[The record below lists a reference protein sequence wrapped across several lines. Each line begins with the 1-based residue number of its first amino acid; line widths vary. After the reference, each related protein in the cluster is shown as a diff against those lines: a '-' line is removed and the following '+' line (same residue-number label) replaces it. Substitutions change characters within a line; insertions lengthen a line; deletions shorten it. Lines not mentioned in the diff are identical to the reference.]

1 MKFIRLNFIIPAIIV
16 IALITAFNML
26 FFDLL
31 LKKVFIATGEMIF
44 GAKVEVVSLKTSF
57 MHLSLEMT
65 GLKCADRNDYFKN
78 LIDIDQ
84 IKFQAKFAPLLRK
97 KVVIDEMSVAGL
109 KWGTERKTS
118 GKLPPKKEKKF
129 EKKKDGM
136 FAKFFEGAKNK
147 ATSEFNNLPAVDA
160 FAKIEAQTKN
170 FDVNSL
176 INTADLQSL
185 NEINKLSAETEA
197 KYNNY
202 KTKISGYKIEEKIEE
217 TKILINDISKTKSF
231 ALSDILASA
240 GKVEKL
246 KENKKELESILKDLN
261 NAKKDLTESV
271 NFTKQIQGMIN
282 KDIDSLSSKVA
293 LPGLDTRNI
302 SRILFGQ
309 QWINRTD
316 KIIYYMALIK
326 KYMPEKKAK
335 KEVKER
341 QKGRDIIFKQKLY
354 PDLLISKINITGTTA
369 QNSKTQGIDF
379 SGFIKN
385 ISSSPDMIE
394 TPVTLEIK
402 GNNGSESLLVE
413 GIFDYRGNASDNVLK
428 ITLKGLSGSALNIP
442 DNDYLPLINTG
453 NMNMYG
459 IFSLKD
465 NKFLCSADIKL
476 DNIKE
481 KVIPD
486 DTTMKYIV
494 KITNS
499 IKSFSIS
506 AKAGVNDKNE
516 PEFNIASDIDKKI
529 SEAVS
534 SLFASQIA
542 EVKEKARA
550 EINKMIQEKQKQLEE
565 KLGADKD
572 SLLKDINLKT
582 KTISDITESVNKS
595 VSKPFGKLF

>member
-31 LKKVFIATGEMIF
+31 LKKAFIATGEMIF

-129 EKKKDGM
+129 EKKKDVM

-202 KTKISGYKIEEKIEE
+202 KTKILGYKIEEKIEE
-217 TKILINDISKTKSF
+217 TKTLINDISKTKSF
-231 ALSDILASA
+231 ALSDISASA

-261 NAKKDLTESV
+261 SAKKDLTESV
-271 NFTKQIQGMIN
+271 NFTKQIQVMIN

-316 KIIYYMALIK
+316 KIIYYMALVK

-369 QNSKTQGIDF
+369 KNSKTQGIDF

-385 ISSSPDMIE
+385 ICSSPDMIGS
-394 TPVTLEIK
+394 PVTLEIK
-402 GNNGSESLLVE
+402 GNNGSQSLLVE
-413 GIFDYRGNASDNVLK
+413 GIFDYRENASDNILK

-442 DNDYLPLINTG
+442 ENDYLPLINTG

-595 VSKPFGKLF
+595 VSNPFGKLF